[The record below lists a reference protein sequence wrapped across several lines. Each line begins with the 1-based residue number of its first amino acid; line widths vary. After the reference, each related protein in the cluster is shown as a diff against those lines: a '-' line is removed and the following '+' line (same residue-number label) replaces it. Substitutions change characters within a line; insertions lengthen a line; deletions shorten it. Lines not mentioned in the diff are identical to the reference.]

1 MSSEVK
7 GLATCLAIDCETKEG
22 KKLCKK
28 LKVTTS
34 SFVLKHYKDGE
45 FHKDY
50 DRAVTVKSM
59 VTFLK
64 VGPLLVASS
73 SDVNYQRTP
82 LGICHGKKTLQL
94 KT

>member
-1 MSSEVK
+1 MLFFNFEVSSEVK

-64 VGPLLVASS
+64 VGHFQGMSF
-73 SDVNYQRTP
+73 D
-82 LGICHGKKTLQL
+82 
-94 KT
+94 

>member
-28 LKVTTS
+28 LKVATS
-34 SFVLKHYKDGE
+34 SFALKHYKDGE

-64 VGPLLVASS
+64 VGPFFVAFDESCS
-73 SDVNYQRTP
+73 RIP
-82 LGICHGKKTLQL
+82 RGICHGRKIQQL
-94 KT
+94 KM

>member
-1 MSSEVK
+1 MSVEVK

-28 LKVTTS
+28 LKVSTS
-34 SFVLKHYKDGE
+34 NFVLKHYKDGE

-50 DRAVTVKSM
+50 DRAISVKSM

-64 VGPLLVASS
+64 VNWSANFVPRCITSPS
-73 SDVNYQRTP
+73 RT
-82 LGICHGKKTLQL
+82 H
-94 KT
+94 